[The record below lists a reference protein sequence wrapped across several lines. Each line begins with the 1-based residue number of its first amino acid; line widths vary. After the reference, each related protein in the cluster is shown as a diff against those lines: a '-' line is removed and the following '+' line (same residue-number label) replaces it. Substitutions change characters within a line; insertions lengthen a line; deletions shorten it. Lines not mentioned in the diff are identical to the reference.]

1 MDWLRKTG
9 TLECFQRSPL
19 LAARKDME
27 PVSEKDA
34 LAFAEKLKALAKVQ
48 REARRMQVPVEEIA
62 DKAPKD
68 YNAMPE
74 EDLRAK
80 AKELKILIPDNAPV
94 EEIRKKV
101 KVTLVNDGVVP
112 AKKAAVEAK
121 MKIAK
126 EAK

>member
-9 TLECFQRSPL
+9 TNECYQRTPL

-27 PVSEKDA
+27 AVSEKDVKELTSKL
-34 LAFAEKLKALAKVQ
+34 LANAKLQ
-48 REARRMQVPVEEIA
+48 REARRLQVPAEQTAE
-62 DKAPKD
+62 KAPKD